1 MSDASQAPAE
11 TNSSPE
17 PEHADLQ
24 SIELHGHQVA
34 YRAQGR
40 GPLVVLVHGITS
52 SSATWERVIPLLAG
66 RYTVIAPDLLGH
78 GESAK
83 PQGDY
88 SPGAYASGI
97 RDLLFALGHERATVV
112 GHSLGG
118 GVAMQLSYQFP
129 ELCERLVLVDSG
141 GLGREVSLLLRAATL
156 PGSELVLPALA
167 RPRVLKAGRAFGR
180 MLAKYGLRTR
190 TDIEEMA
197 RGHASLADPE
207 ARQAFVHTLRTIVE
221 PAGQRVS
228 ASDRL
233 YLAENIPF
241 LIIWGARDR
250 IIPLRHGHAAHE
262 QVRGSRLEVLWHSG
276 HFPQL
281 DEPKRFAEVL
291 QDFIESTRPS
301 EFEAEKLRAVLRS
314 DGRGRSNS
322 GLDT

>member
-1 MSDASQAPAE
+1 VSFAVARAATEPASDLESV
-11 TNSSPE
+11 
-17 PEHADLQ
+17 
-24 SIELHGHQVA
+24 ELHGHRVA
-34 YRAQGR
+34 YRCQGR
-40 GPLVVLVHGITS
+40 GTLIVLVHGITS
-52 SSATWERVIPLLAG
+52 SSATWERVIPLLAD

-97 RDLLFALGHERATVV
+97 RDLLFALGHKRATVV

-156 PGSELVLPALA
+156 PGSEFVLPALA
-167 RPRVLKAGRAFGR
+167 RPRVLRAGRAFGR
-180 MLAKYGLRTR
+180 LLANHGLRSR

-241 LIIWGARDR
+241 LIVWGARDR
-250 IIPLRHGHAAHE
+250 IIPLRHGRDAH
-262 QVRGSRLEVLWHSG
+262 QHVRGSRFEVFRHSG
-276 HFPQL
+276 HFPQV
-281 DEPKRFAEVL
+281 DEPKRFVGVL
-291 QDFIESTRPS
+291 QNFIESTQPS
-301 EFEAEKLRAVLRS
+301 EFEAEKLREVLRS
-314 DGRGRSNS
+314 AHRGQ
-322 GLDT
+322 G

>member
-1 MSDASQAPAE
+1 VNDSPGDPQASDLESV
-11 TNSSPE
+11 
-17 PEHADLQ
+17 
-24 SIELHGHQVA
+24 ELHGHRVA
-34 YRAQGR
+34 YRCQGS
-40 GPLVVLVHGITS
+40 GPLIVLVHGITS
-52 SSATWERVIPLLAG
+52 SSSTWERVIPLLAD
-66 RYTVIAPDLLGH
+66 RYTVMAPDLLGH

-97 RDLLFALGHERATVV
+97 RDLLFALGQDRATVV

-156 PGSELVLPALA
+156 PGSEFVLPALA
-167 RPRVLKAGRAFGR
+167 RPSVLRAGRAFGR
-180 MLAKYGLRTR
+180 MLADRGLRSR
-190 TDIEEMA
+190 TDVEEMA
-197 RGHASLADPE
+197 RGHASLGDPE

-233 YLAENIPF
+233 YLAENVPF
-241 LIIWGARDR
+241 LIMWGAKDR
-250 IIPLRHGHAAHE
+250 IIPLSHGRTAHE
-262 QVRGSRLEVLWHSG
+262 QVAGSRLEILWHSG

-281 DEPKRFAEVL
+281 DEPQRFAEVL
-291 QDFIESTRPS
+291 RGFIETTEPS
-301 EFEAEKLRAVLRS
+301 DFQRDKLREVLRAA
-314 DGRGRSNS
+314 GAQAPEAGRSR
-322 GLDT
+322 TPP